1 MKKLVLGLAAATGL
15 ALATVPVTT
24 TTAEAGWKHN
34 GHHGGHKWHGHHGH
48 WHGGKVV
55 VRPWGY
61 PAYYGYG
68 YPGCRWKVK
77 YRGHHAYK
85 VKVCY

>member
-1 MKKLVLGLAAATGL
+1 MKKLVLGLAAAAGL
-15 ALATVPVTT
+15 ALVAVPATTS
-24 TTAEAGWKHN
+24 TAEAGWKH
-34 GHHGGHKWHGHHGH
+34 HHKWHGHHGH

-61 PAYYGYG
+61 PAYYGY
-68 YPGCRWKVK
+68 YGCRWKVK